1 MVGYIQVT
9 VNVSESDGMAKLT
22 VAISMPPGAH
32 PMETSFYL
40 LVNTIDGSEDLRG
53 LHLYVAI

>member
-1 MVGYIQVT
+1 MGYIQVT

-22 VAISMPPGAH
+22 VAIPMPPGAH

-40 LVNTIDGSEDLRG
+40 LVNTVDGPTIADLPG
-53 LHLYVAI
+53 LP